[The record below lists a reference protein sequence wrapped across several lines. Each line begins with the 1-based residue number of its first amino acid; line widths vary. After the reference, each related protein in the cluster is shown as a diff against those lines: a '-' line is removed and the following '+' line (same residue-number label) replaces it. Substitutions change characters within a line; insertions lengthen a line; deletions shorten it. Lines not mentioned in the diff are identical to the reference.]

1 MTVTVQAYFRL
12 ALATPRGDITTGEYR
27 AITISA
33 ARPARSAAGGSNI
46 TLLMALPL
54 VLGVVGF
61 EQLLHTGPGGPPVY
75 QVLHWLS
82 DSLMA
87 LPLGFVAVWLGS
99 RLATRRGAGRRADT
113 LARACLI
120 AIVFAVLLVPGG
132 ILHEQIDNL
141 TQAHKAISVH
151 THGGIVATRNWTDPS
166 VLAAYFVHALSDGL
180 IGQLVGLPL
189 MLAALAWIA
198 RRRRLSTTSTTA
210 GAFQGGRTFAS

>member
-1 MTVTVQAYFRL
+1 M
-12 ALATPRGDITTGEYR
+12 
-27 AITISA
+27 TISA
-33 ARPARSAAGGSNI
+33 AQPARSAAGSSS
-46 TLLMALPL
+46 TSTVPVALPL

-87 LPLGFVAVWLGS
+87 LPLGLAAVWLGS
-99 RLATRRGAGRRADT
+99 RLALRAARARRAGPDA

-120 AIVFAVLLVPGG
+120 AIIFAVLLVPGG

-141 TQAHKAISVH
+141 TQAHKAVSVH
-151 THGGIVATRNWTDPS
+151 THGGLVATRNWTDPD
-166 VLAAYFVHALSDGL
+166 VFAAYVIHAFSDGL

-189 MLAALAWIA
+189 LLGALAWIA
-198 RRRRLSTTSTTA
+198 RRRPLRTTSTAA
-210 GAFQGGRTFAS
+210 GAFHHGRTYVS